1 MGIFD
6 NLPFS
11 GLGSDGDM
19 SKRLDRVA
27 KLSVENV
34 DIPSEFRPTD
44 LEAWLFAPAGTRV
57 GILGEPQGNAQSEL
71 TPELVELIKDR
82 FERLETALDLMEAN
96 IKLTQQQTAEIVG
109 SRVASGVQAPSE
121 GVSTDMIHTVGEDGE
136 VTSKPIE
143 MDSDHPMTHLEI
155 GENLGLIDVERASK
169 ISGSRFSYLFGD
181 LVKIQFNLVSYT
193 LNKLSEKGFN
203 PTIPP
208 VLVRE
213 NALFGTGFFP
223 DDSDQVYEVQNDD
236 LFLVGTS
243 EVSLAALHTDEI
255 IDMKNLPLRYA
266 GYSTCFRRE
275 AGTYGK
281 DTSGIF
287 RVHQFDKVEMFS
299 FCDPEKSYEEHE
311 QILAI
316 EEEILKDLEIPYR
329 VVDVCTGDLGAS
341 AAKKYDIE
349 AWIPSQKKYREVT
362 SCSNTTDFQAR
373 RLNMRTKIED
383 VNTILHTLNGTALA
397 VGRILIALL
406 ENNQQPDGSVIFSD
420 DLGQILGVNKLSKK

>member
-1 MGIFD
+1 MIDPQLLKTNIEAIEENIRKRDLNIDLDKLKLLDESRRALKFESEKLRAEQKKLGKEIASASEKEKVILLEKAEKISDKVKSLSEETQQKDEEFFD
-6 NLPFS
+6 AWI
-11 GLGSDGDM
+11 
-19 SKRLDRVA
+19 K
-27 KLSVENV
+27 
-34 DIPSEFRPTD
+34 IPNIVNSSSPVGKTD
-44 LEAWLFAPAGTRV
+44 EDNKEIKKV
-57 GILGEPQGNAQSEL
+57 GEP
-71 TPELVELIKDR
+71 K
-82 FERLETALDLMEAN
+82 N
-96 IKLTQQQTAEIVG
+96 IKN
-109 SRVASGVQAPSE
+109 
-121 GVSTDMIHTVGEDGE
+121 
-136 VTSKPIE
+136 
-143 MDSDHPMTHLEI
+143 PMTHLEI

-299 FCDPEKSYEEHE
+299 FCDPEKSNEEHE
-311 QILAI
+311 HILAI

-373 RLNMRTKIED
+373 RLNMRTKNED
-383 VNTILHTLNGTALA
+383 GNTILHTLNGTALA

-406 ENNQQPDGSVIFSD
+406 ENNQQPDGSVTFSD
-420 DLGQILGVNKLSKK
+420 DLGTILGVNKLS

>member
-1 MGIFD
+1 MIDPQLLKTNIEAIEENLRKRDLDIDLDKLKLLDESRRALKFESEKLRAEQKKLGKEIASASEKEKVILLEKAEKISDKVKSLSEETQQKDEEFFD
-6 NLPFS
+6 AWI
-11 GLGSDGDM
+11 
-19 SKRLDRVA
+19 K
-27 KLSVENV
+27 
-34 DIPSEFRPTD
+34 IPNIVSSSSPVGKTD
-44 LEAWLFAPAGTRV
+44 EDNKEIKKV
-57 GILGEPQGNAQSEL
+57 GEP
-71 TPELVELIKDR
+71 K
-82 FERLETALDLMEAN
+82 N
-96 IKLTQQQTAEIVG
+96 IKN
-109 SRVASGVQAPSE
+109 
-121 GVSTDMIHTVGEDGE
+121 
-136 VTSKPIE
+136 
-143 MDSDHPMTHLEI
+143 PMTHLEI

-255 IDMKNLPLRYA
+255 IDIEKLPLRYA

-299 FCDPEKSYEEHE
+299 FCDPEKSNEEHE
-311 QILAI
+311 HILAI

-349 AWIPSQKKYREVT
+349 AWIPSQQKYREVT

-373 RLNMRTKIED
+373 RLNMRTKNENG
-383 VNTILHTLNGTALA
+383 NTILHTLNGTALA

-406 ENNQQPDGSVIFSD
+406 ENNQQSDGSVTFSD
-420 DLGQILGVNKLSKK
+420 DLGKILGVNKLS

>member
-1 MGIFD
+1 MIDPQLLKTNIEAIEENLRKRDLDIDLDKLKLLDESRRALKFESEKLRAEQKKLGKEIASASEKEKVILLEKAEKISDKVKSLSEETQQKDEEFFD
-6 NLPFS
+6 AWI
-11 GLGSDGDM
+11 
-19 SKRLDRVA
+19 K
-27 KLSVENV
+27 
-34 DIPSEFRPTD
+34 IPNIVSSSSPVGKTD
-44 LEAWLFAPAGTRV
+44 EDNKEV
-57 GILGEPQGNAQSEL
+57 KKVGEP
-71 TPELVELIKDR
+71 K
-82 FERLETALDLMEAN
+82 N
-96 IKLTQQQTAEIVG
+96 IKN
-109 SRVASGVQAPSE
+109 
-121 GVSTDMIHTVGEDGE
+121 
-136 VTSKPIE
+136 
-143 MDSDHPMTHLEI
+143 PMTHLEI

-255 IDMKNLPLRYA
+255 IDMNNLPLRYA

-299 FCDPEKSYEEHE
+299 FCDPEKSNEEHE

-373 RLNMRTKIED
+373 RLNMRTKNED
-383 VNTILHTLNGTALA
+383 GNTILHTLNGTALA

-406 ENNQQPDGSVIFSD
+406 ENNQQSDGSVTFSD
-420 DLGQILGVNKLSKK
+420 DLGKILGVNKLS